1 MSTSTRLLLLVILG
15 IAIAVLASHFLE
27 IFLGLALIFL
37 FYAVPLL
44 TVLALLVV
52 AWRLVIGEGKKEEPK
67 ALPQAKHTKV
77 AKPDDH
83 LEIERELN
91 RLKHQIGQMNRR
103 NKP

>member
-27 IFLGLALIFL
+27 IFLGFALIFL

-52 AWRLVIGEGKKEEPK
+52 AWRLVMSEGKKDEP
-67 ALPQAKHTKV
+67 LPQAKPTKV